1 MQRISNIDYL
11 LTISTVV
18 VNDPQKCSNRQLNYL
33 LIINSLI
40 DLLEPLKE
48 VISNQQHPF
57 FLQLTKTLSS
67 EAFDRIKQIIRR
79 LIQDDAHP
87 ATGPS
92 GILQRC
98 FAIKPGLNGL
108 LDLVRKTYSER
119 INDMRGMSFRS

>member
-1 MQRISNIDYL
+1 MLQKISNIDYL
-11 LTISTVV
+11 LTISTIV

-33 LIINSLI
+33 LILNSLI

-48 VISNQQHPF
+48 VISNQEQPF
-57 FLQLTKTLSS
+57 FLQLTKTLDD
-67 EAFDRIKQIIRR
+67 EAFDHIKKLIRNV
-79 LIQDDAHP
+79 IQDGAHP
-87 ATGPS
+87 ATGQS

-119 INDMRGMSFRS
+119 INDMKGI